1 MSSNTYTLKID
12 IDDSKIRDLEKRIMA
27 IMGMNGTQRSGVGSK
42 MTSASKGGDTMTKNI
57 AKLGI
62 IAIGVGSLVG
72 LVSKISGMIVDSSP
86 MLKQMLKLLNFS
98 VMLILRPIGDFI
110 GFFLKPVI
118 IFMLRKFVIP
128 FYKEMRKPMMEAGAQ
143 LGENFV
149 NDPLGST
156 AKIAGLGAIAV
167 IAEQIPEYAKSLKAG
182 ALQIGLWFDDIF
194 AIPGKLDFS
203 ALDTWVAN
211 TFSIDKLPTVDWTGI
226 KAFTSKFLAENLPK
240 VDFTWITNL
249 LDKFSLDNIPKVDF
263 TWITNLLDKFSL
275 DNIPK
280 FTWTFLEAFLG
291 LFGILKVPTFS
302 WSYLTGGLD
311 KLKEEVQKFIDAIL
325 GAVSNLIAM
334 IPGIGSGKNESGNTT
349 NFIDLNMNGVDDLKD
364 LHNLLPHLGDIF
376 AGNGN

>member
-118 IFMLRKFVIP
+118 VYMLRKFVIP
-128 FYKEMRKPMMEAGAQ
+128 FYSDMKNLIFILRKFVLPWYKEMRKPMMEAGSQ

-156 AKIAGLGAIAV
+156 AKIAGLGAIGV

-194 AIPGKLDFS
+194 ATPGKFDFS
-203 ALDTWVAN
+203 MVDKWFKDN
-211 TFSIDKLPTVDWTGI
+211 FSIDKLPTFSWT
-226 KAFTSKFLAENLPK
+226 AFKGLISKFALEHLPK
-240 VDFTWITNL
+240 VDFTWLTNL
-249 LDKFSLDNIPKVDF
+249 LDKFSLEK
-263 TWITNLLDKFSL
+263 L
-275 DNIPK
+275 PK
-280 FTWTFLEAFLG
+280 FNWTYLEAFLD
-291 LFGILKVPTFS
+291 LFRILKVPTFS
-302 WSYLTGGLD
+302 WSDLTGGLD

-334 IPGIGSGKNESGNTT
+334 IPGIGSGTDGGGNTT
-349 NFIDLNMNGVDDLKD
+349 NFIDLNMNGVDDLED
-364 LHNLLPHLGDIF
+364 LKNMLPHLGDIF

>member
-62 IAIGVGSLVG
+62 IAIGVGSLVT
-72 LVSKISGMIVDSSP
+72 LVTKISGMIVDSSP

-118 IFMLRKFVIP
+118 IFMLRKFVLP

-156 AKIAGLGAIAV
+156 AKIAGLGAIGV

-226 KAFTSKFLAENLPK
+226 KAFTSKFLAENL
-240 VDFTWITNL
+240 
-249 LDKFSLDNIPKVDF
+249 PKVDF

-349 NFIDLNMNGVDDLKD
+349 NFIDLNMNGVDDLED
-364 LHNLLPHLGDIF
+364 LKNMLPHLGDIF